1 LQIVEDQPGM
11 LLADFG
17 MSDIPVSRFAWHA
30 APRRIEI
37 DPQLAEQ
44 LILD

>member
-1 LQIVEDQPGM
+1 
-11 LLADFG
+11 LADFG
-17 MSDIPVSRFAWHA
+17 MSDMRVARFDWYA

-37 DPQLAEQ
+37 DPELAEQ